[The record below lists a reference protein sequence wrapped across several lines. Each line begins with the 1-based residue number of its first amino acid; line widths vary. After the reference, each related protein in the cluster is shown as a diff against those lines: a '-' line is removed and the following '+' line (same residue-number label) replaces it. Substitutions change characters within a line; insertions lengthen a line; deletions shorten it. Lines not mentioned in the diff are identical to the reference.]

1 MKVAMAQMRYNWS
14 APISK
19 NLRRALGF
27 IERAGRGGAEIVC
40 FSEYFLG
47 KDAILGHP
55 SKGVKT
61 DAALRSITEMA
72 KESDLTV
79 ICGAT
84 RDLRQGQ
91 RRPFVTC
98 PIINSKGE
106 IAKKI
111 DKIVLHPREPDWM
124 QPGSGTEIVEVNGL
138 NLGVLSGFDIFSS
151 SIIQALRKKGM
162 DLMFYQL
169 AANTRSLLE
178 TEQAAVM
185 ARCQE
190 LMTPVVAIG
199 QLGEFLKRQFLGGSM
214 TCVPQIVRFGVSVSA
229 GGAKIVKKLGSDEG
243 FDIIELDMQDLI
255 QQRKRI
261 SFYES

>member
-1 MKVAMAQMRYNWS
+1 LA
-14 APISK
+14 
-19 NLRRALGF
+19 
-27 IERAGRGGAEIVC
+27 
-40 FSEYFLG
+40 
-47 KDAILGHP
+47 
-55 SKGVKT
+55 
-61 DAALRSITEMA
+61 
-72 KESDLTV
+72 V

-91 RRPFVTC
+91 RKPFVTC
-98 PIINSKGE
+98 PIISPEGE

-111 DKIVLHPREPDWM
+111 DKIILHPREPDWM
-124 QPGSGTEIVEVNGL
+124 QPGSGTEVVEVNGL
-138 NLGVLSGFDIFSS
+138 NLGVLSGFDIFAS
-151 SIIQALRKKGM
+151 SIIQALRKKGV

-214 TCVPQIVRFGVSVSA
+214 TCVPKIFRFGTTLVA
-229 GGAKIVKKLGSDEG
+229 GGTKIVKKLGSDEG
-243 FDIIELDMQDLI
+243 FDIIELNMQELI

-261 SFYES
+261 SLYES

>member
-1 MKVAMAQMRYNWS
+1 MAQMRYNWS
-14 APISK
+14 DPISK
-19 NLRRALGF
+19 NLRKALGF
-27 IERAGRGGAEIVC
+27 IEKAGRGGAEIVC

-47 KDAILGHP
+47 KDAMIGHP
-55 SKGVKT
+55 SRGEKT
-61 DAALRSITEMA
+61 DAALNSIAKMA
-72 KESDLTV
+72 KESDLAV

-91 RRPFVTC
+91 RKPFVTC
-98 PIINSKGE
+98 PIINSDGE

-138 NLGVLSGFDIFSS
+138 NLGVLSGFDIFVS

-169 AANTRSLLE
+169 AAYTRSLLE
-178 TEQAAVM
+178 VEQAAVM

-199 QLGEFLKRQFLGGSM
+199 QLGEFFKRQFLGGSI
-214 TCVPQIVRFGVSVSA
+214 TCVPQVVRYGATVSA
-229 GGAKIVKKLGSDEG
+229 GGVKIVKKLGSDES
-243 FDIIELDMQDLI
+243 FDIVDLNMQELI

-261 SFYES
+261 SFYE

>member
-1 MKVAMAQMRYNWS
+1 MNIAMAQMRYNWS
-14 APISK
+14 APLSK

-47 KDAILGHP
+47 KDAFLGHP
-55 SKGVKT
+55 SKGGKT
-61 DAALRSITEMA
+61 DAALHSIAEMA
-72 KESDLTV
+72 KESDLAV

-91 RRPFVTC
+91 RKPFVTC
-98 PIINSKGE
+98 PIINSEGE
-106 IAKKI
+106 IAKI
-111 DKIVLHPREPDWM
+111 DKIIPHPRDPDWM
-124 QPGSGTEIVEVNGL
+124 QPGSGAEIVEVNGL
-138 NLGVLSGFDIFSS
+138 NTGVLSGFDIFSS
-151 SIIQALRKKGM
+151 SIIQALRKRGM

-169 AANTRSLLE
+169 AANTRPLLE

-214 TCVPQIVRFGVSVSA
+214 TCVPQIVRFGAILSA
-229 GGAKIVKKLGSDEG
+229 GGAKIIKKFGSDEG
-243 FDIIELDMQDLI
+243 FDIVDLNMQELI
-255 QQRKRI
+255 QQRKKI
-261 SFYES
+261 NIYE